1 MASHDSRGDLQQI
14 DATLLLSLEEKGV
27 LDLQAKTEGWFGR
40 RFQVSCPHYTH
51 LSIGQTVLL
60 AGRAFVYSKNDMRL
74 SKVHVGAWSA
84 ALATA
89 AIFGVSTPIAKVV
102 VEQIPPFVVLF
113 LRFTI
118 AAFIFI
124 PFLWTADFKKPIQ
137 TRDFF
142 RLAFFGFLG
151 STIATG
157 AAFEGISRTSILDA
171 AVILATIPIMEAVAS
186 GLFFHEKYTRLQK
199 IGFLV
204 ALLGILFVIGEP
216 LTNLSLHAQ
225 ERLIGNIL
233 MLLSNIAFVAF
244 SLGSKSL
251 LRRYSPTHV
260 AGVMFCVGM
269 ITIAPIAL
277 YQYLQGTTWLP
288 DVSTITLS
296 GILFLAIATTIFAHV
311 LWEWALSRSMPGKV
325 GLAMY
330 TTPVFA
336 GIIAIPFFGEIPNVF
351 FLVGSLFIIIGII
364 LGLHIT
370 KNHLPV
376 GRRAHL

>member
-1 MASHDSRGDLQQI
+1 
-14 DATLLLSLEEKGV
+14 
-27 LDLQAKTEGWFGR
+27 
-40 RFQVSCPHYTH
+40 
-51 LSIGQTVLL
+51 
-60 AGRAFVYSKNDMRL
+60 MRL
-74 SKVHVGAWSA
+74 SKIHIGAWGA

-102 VEQIPPFVVLF
+102 VEQIPPFIVLF

-118 AAFIFI
+118 AAFTFI
-124 PFLWTADFKKPIQ
+124 PFLWVADQKKPIQ
-137 TRDFF
+137 THDFF

-151 STIATG
+151 STVATG
-157 AAFEGISRTSILDA
+157 AAFEGIARTSILDA
-171 AVILATIPIMEAVAS
+171 AVILATIPIIEAIAS
-186 GLFFHEKYTRLQK
+186 GLFFKEKYTKLQK

-204 ALLGILFVIGEP
+204 ALFGTLFVIGEP
-216 LTNLSLHAQ
+216 LINFSLHAQ
-225 ERLIGNIL
+225 ERLIGNLL
-233 MLLSNIAFVAF
+233 MLLSNNAFVAF

-269 ITIAPIAL
+269 VSIAPIAL

-330 TTPVFA
+330 ATPIFA
-336 GIIAIPFFGEIPNVF
+336 GIIAIPFFGEIPNAF
-351 FLVGSLFIIIGII
+351 FLVGTLCIIIGII
-364 LGLHIT
+364 LGLRHT
-370 KNHLPV
+370 HDRLPV
-376 GRRAHL
+376 GRRARPERSRGTHL